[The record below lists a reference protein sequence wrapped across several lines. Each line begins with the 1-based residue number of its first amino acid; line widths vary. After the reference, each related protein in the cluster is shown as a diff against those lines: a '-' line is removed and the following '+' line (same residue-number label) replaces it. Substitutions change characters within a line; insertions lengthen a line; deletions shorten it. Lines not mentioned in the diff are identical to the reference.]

1 MKALKKK
8 SNRLFQ
14 FHVLKCVNCFLLVWY
29 SKVIYFFSIGRKE
42 KKCLIYQWW
51 KSWLVLVLDEIFM
64 LPLELRLEALCFQA
78 IPPSVPFSQL
88 WYLLRNFRF
97 DPIVHLDSRKTNEI
111 SIQHFIF
118 KEVTGQLPRDVTMLP
133 KPSTL
138 QIIIHHHS
146 CRDCVPNWRL
156 EGY

>member
-1 MKALKKK
+1 MKALKK

-29 SKVIYFFSIGRKE
+29 SKVIYLFFSIGRKE